1 MQRVLEALHQG
12 DYDTAFETLV
22 RTLTFA
28 QGEAAKEASLL
39 LAEAYTLYGEGGL
52 EGAYRALEE
61 GHEAYPDLEV
71 HPRYRALLAELRAL
85 EGASEGEVKSLLI
98 ENDDPQ
104 AQYHQAQALLYLGLP
119 EEALGVLERFLF
131 AEEGTAPLALP
142 DFLAWRAHALRGKA
156 YERLGQPGEA
166 ALAYREAAHRA
177 MGLERYWNLLDAA
190 AMFVEA
196 GAGEEALEVLAE
208 AGENLSD
215 PGLAASAQPNT
226 IIEDS
231 EDAATR
237 AYLEARAHLLLGN
250 PNRALKAIAQALE
263 LEKQGAEP
271 AHGTPLVQGQALM
284 QLGQYQAAIEAFR
297 EAAARAEDTDRTYAL
312 HELGVASLEGGNA
325 AEAETYLRE
334 VVRDPDYGYLG
345 EAWGDLAETLY
356 RQSRYDEARQAAQQA
371 IELEALPAGHLIL
384 GHLAYDLLNLEEALE
399 HYEIAAQEAPEGS
412 RDWVSAN
419 EMVVDVLAQMG
430 FVRPQEIVA
439 RAEALMPLLAESDD
453 WRDTLQGYVERARTM
468 LGGRTLN

>member
-28 QGEAAKEASLL
+28 QGEAAQEASLL

-61 GHEAYPDLEV
+61 GREAYPNLEV

-119 EEALGVLERFLF
+119 EEALGVLERLLSSEK
-131 AEEGTAPLALP
+131 ATRLSLP
-142 DFLAWRAHALRGKA
+142 GFLAWRAHALQGKA
-156 YERLGQPGEA
+156 YERLGQPREA
-166 ALAYREAAHRA
+166 ALAYRKAAQGA

-196 GAGEEALEVLAE
+196 GEGEEALEVLAE
-208 AGENLSD
+208 ARENLSD
-215 PGLAASAQPNT
+215 PGLGAPVSPESL
-226 IIEDS
+226 IKDP
-231 EDAATR
+231 EDAATQ

-250 PNRALKAIAQALE
+250 SNRALEAIAQALE

-297 EAAARAEDTDRTYAL
+297 EAASRAEDTDRTYAL
-312 HELGVASLEGGNA
+312 HELGVALLESGDA

-334 VVRDPDYGYLG
+334 VVRDPDYMYLG

-356 RQSRYDEARQAAQQA
+356 RQSRHDEARQAAEQA
-371 IELEALPAGHLIL
+371 IALEALSAGHLIL

-399 HYEIAAQEAPEGS
+399 HYQIAAQEAPEGS

-430 FVRPQEIVA
+430 FARPQEIVA
-439 RAEALMPLLAESDD
+439 RAEALMPFLADSDE
-453 WRDTLQGYVERARTM
+453 WRDTLQGYVERARAM

>member
-22 RTLTFA
+22 RILAFA

-61 GHEAYPDLEV
+61 GREAYPDLEV

-98 ENDDPQ
+98 ENSDPQ

-119 EEALGVLERFLF
+119 EEALTILERLLQ
-131 AEEGTAPLALP
+131 EDGALP
-142 DFLAWRAHALRGKA
+142 DFLAWRAHALLGKA

-166 ALAYREAAHRA
+166 ALAYREAAHGA
-177 MGLERYWNLLDAA
+177 VGLERYWNLLDAA

-215 PGLAASAQPNT
+215 PAL
-226 IIEDS
+226 EDP

-250 PNRALKAIAQALE
+250 PNRALEAIAQALE

-284 QLGQYQAAIEAFR
+284 QLGQYEAAIQAFR

-312 HELGVASLEGGNA
+312 HELGVASLEGGHV

-356 RQSRYDEARQAAQQA
+356 RQSRYDEARQAALQA
-371 IELEALPAGHLIL
+371 IALEARPAGHLIL

-453 WRDTLQGYVERARTM
+453 WRDTLQGYIERARAM